1 MKNFLKILGITT
13 LAQMI
18 LWLLLIGGD
27 YIQENISYN
36 VGDRVYTFG
45 IVVLPVIYA
54 IIYIICYKNKTQK
67 IKQFIS
73 TAGIWIVE
81 NLIIF
86 VWIWLLIE
94 ARAWFIEQGAEILN
108 GIEYFIF
115 PIYWTINPIIIIL
128 SWKLISYIYHK
139 IKK

>member
-67 IKQFIS
+67 IKQSGLPLCLIMACLYCFPAVMMNLS
-73 TAGIWIVE
+73 TTLTLWPINRCSVLLAPDLFLKIW
-81 NLIIF
+81 
-86 VWIWLLIE
+86 
-94 ARAWFIEQGAEILN
+94 
-108 GIEYFIF
+108 
-115 PIYWTINPIIIIL
+115 
-128 SWKLISYIYHK
+128 S
-139 IKK
+139 